1 MIANMDNGTMVE
13 AFKHLNY
20 CQLAKNSLVS
30 KRFRNVIETHRHK
43 LALLCVDNI
52 DMGRIYDV
60 DPAVIKLFNKELS
73 SEEYNEWVVRNNYS
87 KQISPICQAA
97 GDRRAYELNAYGDY
111 KDPNQKSTQVFH
123 ARVKELNHETW
134 PLFQHFV
141 RLITDPFIRIRYLRL
156 IPQADVLKLLSATI
170 DRSNR
175 GHLQCETLNFN
186 FEGDVQESF
195 SCIKDHV
202 RCATFHIAGSRSS
215 PDHDKQLL
223 DFFATGSH
231 CTSEIFV
238 TYDHISKAVII
249 DFVQKFMD
257 LKSRDDSQ
265 LVESIQGRVS
275 IPTANELKTNYEKFF
290 IKAEEYEYGWAIARI
305 FEFANADIA
314 KKLQLTISYS
324 CRINQVILKIINL

>member
-1 MIANMDNGTMVE
+1 MANMDNGTMVE
-13 AFKHLNY
+13 AFKYLNY

-30 KRFRNVIETHRHK
+30 KRFRNVIGTHRHK
-43 LALLCVDNI
+43 LALLYVDNI
-52 DMGRIYDV
+52 DMGSIYEV
-60 DPAVIKLFNKELS
+60 DPGVIKLFNKEIS

-97 GDRRAYELNAYGDY
+97 GDRRAYELTAYGDY
-111 KDPNQKSTQVFH
+111 KDPKQASTITRVFH
-123 ARVKELNHETW
+123 ARVEQLNNETW

-141 RLITDPFIRIRYLRL
+141 RLITDPFIRIRYLGL

-195 SCIKDHV
+195 SY
-202 RCATFHIAGSRSS
+202 
-215 PDHDKQLL
+215 HDKQLL
-223 DFFATGSH
+223 DFFATGSD

-238 TYDHISKAVII
+238 TSDHISKAVIV

-265 LVESIQGRVS
+265 LVESIRGRVS

-290 IKAEEYEYGWAIARI
+290 IKAEEYANGWITARI

-324 CRINQVILKIINL
+324 YRINHIILKIINL